1 MMSQPV
7 SFPLQIDYPAHL
19 PYAAIGPVERVGDKI
34 RITYQDA
41 QELKACLELHREAH
55 RLQADVTSEY
65 AKSRLTVS
73 TKELI

>member
-1 MMSQPV
+1 V
-7 SFPLQIDYPAHL
+7 TVNFPLQIDYPSSL

-41 QELKACLELHREAH
+41 QELKACLELHKEAH
-55 RLQADVTSEY
+55 RLQADITNEY
-65 AKSRLTVS
+65 AKSRLIIAT